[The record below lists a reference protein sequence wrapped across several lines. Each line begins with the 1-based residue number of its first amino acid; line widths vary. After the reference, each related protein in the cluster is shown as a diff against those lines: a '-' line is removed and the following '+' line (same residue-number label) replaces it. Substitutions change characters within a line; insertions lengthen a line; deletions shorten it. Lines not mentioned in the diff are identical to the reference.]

1 MFNSYRLLPAH
12 GFGPC
17 SGGGAEETRERFPAQ
32 PARARSARSESR
44 GAAAREPL
52 TVHPLQDKARSTRP
66 GLFCCPPMGSN
77 PVAVSLFQMKQKI
90 PFKVVRRQSKW
101 DFLLHLG

>member
-1 MFNSYRLLPAH
+1 MFNSYRLLPAY
-12 GFGPC
+12 GFEPC

-66 GLFCCPPMGSN
+66 GLFLLPDHGFEPCYRVSIPNEAEN
-77 PVAVSLFQMKQKI
+77 PI
-90 PFKVVRRQSKW
+90 
-101 DFLLHLG
+101 

>member
-12 GFGPC
+12 GFEPC

-52 TVHPLQDKARSTRP
+52 TVHPLQEKPGARAP
-66 GLFCCPPMGSN
+66 G
-77 PVAVSLFQMKQKI
+77 
-90 PFKVVRRQSKW
+90 
-101 DFLLHLG
+101 FLLPAHGFEPCRHIHIPNEAKNPI

>member
-12 GFGPC
+12 GFEPC
-17 SGGGAEETRERFPAQ
+17 SGGGGAEETRERFPAQ

-52 TVHPLQDKARSTRP
+52 TVHPLQEKARSTRP

-77 PVAVSLFQMKQKI
+77 PPS
-90 PFKVVRRQSKW
+90 PCPYSK
-101 DFLLHLG
+101 